1 MPTFGPYQFT
11 TATDVGDNTHT
22 WENPDNAV
30 DSENI
35 TNASSFTESSAED
48 EYTDLDTNTLRLS
61 GFTAPPAYATIDGVS
76 VNIRIA
82 NAQTGAVWA
91 VQCRRSSDGASSASK
106 TYTNNTSGGH
116 NITLGSP
123 TDAWG
128 NEFGTGDAPSQ
139 FDQIDIVCTDTADNY
154 STQDAKLYDAAISIA
169 YTINTKMYYG
179 SSALPHT
186 DSDKIKYGSTSIK
199 RIVFGGS
206 IIWQDLNP

>member
-11 TATDVGDNTHT
+11 SATDVGDNTHP

-35 TNASSFTESSAED
+35 STASSFTDSSAED
-48 EYTDLDTNTLRLS
+48 EFTDLDTATLRLS
-61 GFTAPPAYATIDGVS
+61 GFTAAPSYVTIDGVALS
-76 VNIRIA
+76 IRIA

-91 VQCRRSSDGASSASK
+91 VKCRRSSDGATSAAK

-116 NITLGSP
+116 TVTLGSP
-123 TDAWG
+123 TDDWSSGGSGA
-128 NEFGTGDAPSQ
+128 APVG

-154 STQDAKLYDAAISIA
+154 NTQDAKLYDAEISIA
-169 YTINTKMYYG
+169 YTLPDKMYYG
-179 SSALPHT
+179 SDHLPDT
-186 DSDKIKYGSTSIK
+186 AADKIKYGNNQSIK
-199 RIVFGGS
+199 RIIFDGS

>member
-1 MPTFGPYQFT
+1 MPNFGPYDFT
-11 TATDVGDNTHT
+11 TATDVGNNTHP

-30 DSENI
+30 DSEDI
-35 TNASSFTESSAED
+35 TDASSFTESSAED
-48 EYTDLDTNTLRLS
+48 EYTDLDTATLRLS
-61 GFTAPPAYATIDGVS
+61 GFTAAPSYVTIDGVTLS
-76 VNIRIA
+76 IRIA

-91 VQCRRSSDGASSASK
+91 VQCRRSSDGATSAAK
-106 TYTNNTSGGH
+106 THTNNTSGVTT
-116 NITLGSP
+116 ITLGSP
-123 TDAWG
+123 TDDWSSGGSGA
-128 NEFGTGDAPSQ
+128 APVG

-154 STQDAKLYDAAISIA
+154 STQDAKLYDASISIA

-186 DSDKIKYGSTSIK
+186 DSDKIKYGNTSIK